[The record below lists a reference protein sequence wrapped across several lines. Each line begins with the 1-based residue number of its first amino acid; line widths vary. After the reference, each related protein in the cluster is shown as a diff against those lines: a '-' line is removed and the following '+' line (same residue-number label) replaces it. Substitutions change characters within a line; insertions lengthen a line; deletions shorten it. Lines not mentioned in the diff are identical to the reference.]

1 MIKRSEPHQ
10 KCLKKKCPI
19 RVRENP
25 PSFKL
30 QCSFFDYRA
39 TTTTKLQGYQAA
51 EAVHILK
58 IAQNDFKAELLQL
71 KLTPIICLLLG
82 LK

>member
-1 MIKRSEPHQ
+1 MFLLWLPRNNNDKI
-10 KCLKKKCPI
+10 
-19 RVRENP
+19 
-25 PSFKL
+25 
-30 QCSFFDYRA
+30 
-39 TTTTKLQGYQAA
+39 TGYQAA

-58 IAQNDFKAELLQL
+58 IAQNDFKAELPQL